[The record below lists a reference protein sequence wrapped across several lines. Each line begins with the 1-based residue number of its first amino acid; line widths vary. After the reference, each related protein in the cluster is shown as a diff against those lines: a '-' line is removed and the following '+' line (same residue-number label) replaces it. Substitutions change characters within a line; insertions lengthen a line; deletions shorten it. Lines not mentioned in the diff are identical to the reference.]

1 MIEITSNNSFLNLKN
16 ELSQL
21 NINSS
26 FLSYA
31 FHSSLETSG
40 SVGKNTGWVPF
51 PIIAKSEGK
60 IVGFM
65 PIYLKEH
72 SYGEYVFDWSWAEA
86 FHKSGLNYYPKMIS
100 AIPFSPITGSRIIAD
115 NLDIKKMMIK
125 ALEKILLDHKIS
137 SCHIL
142 FPSKQDADLFKDM
155 GWLQREG
162 VQFRWENKNYDN
174 YAQFLSN
181 LSHNKRKK
189 IKQERKKINNLSI
202 DVSVK
207 QGKLISSEDIE
218 FFYACY
224 CNTYMLHNSS
234 PYLTKEFFY
243 QLNNNMPNN
252 IVLMIAEQGGKRLAS
267 ALNIISEQCLYG
279 RYWGAL
285 EYIPGLHFELCYY
298 AGQEFCIQNQLKYFE
313 GGAQGEHKLARGFDP
328 FKTYSNHFIA
338 NSEFKSAIESF
349 LSKEKTHM
357 TMYANELEE
366 RSAFKKS
373 PPN

>member
-1 MIEITSNNSFLNLKN
+1 MIEITSSNSFLNLKN
-16 ELSQL
+16 ELSEL
-21 NINSS
+21 KINSS
-26 FLSYA
+26 FLSYD
-31 FHSSLETSG
+31 FHSALETSG
-40 SVGKNTGWVPF
+40 CVGKSSGWIPF
-51 PIIAKSEGK
+51 PIVARSEGK
-60 IVGFM
+60 VVGFM

-100 AIPFSPITGSRIIAD
+100 AIPFSPITGRRIIAD
-115 NLDIKKMMIK
+115 NIDIKKMMVK

-142 FPSKQDADLFKDM
+142 FPNEEDASLFKDM

-162 VQFRWENKNYDN
+162 VQFRWENKDYDN
-174 YAQFLSN
+174 FEQFLSN

-189 IKQERKKINNLSI
+189 IKQERKKINNLNI
-202 DVSVK
+202 EVTIK
-207 QGKLISSEDIE
+207 QGNLILDEDIE
-218 FFYACY
+218 FFYSCY
-224 CNTYMLHNSS
+224 CNTYLLHNSS

-243 QLNNNMPNN
+243 QLNNNIPNKLVF
-252 IVLMIAEQGGKRLAS
+252 IFAQQEGKRVAS
-267 ALNIISEQCLYG
+267 ALNIISEHSLYG

-285 EYIPGLHFELCYY
+285 EYIPGLHFEICYY
-298 AGQEFCIQNQLKYFE
+298 AGQEFCIQNKLKYFE

-328 FKTYSNHFIA
+328 FKTFSNHFIA

-357 TMYANELEE
+357 TMYADELEE
-366 RSAFKKS
+366 RSAFKKK
-373 PPN
+373 

>member
-1 MIEITSNNSFLNLKN
+1 MIEITSANSFLNLKN
-16 ELSQL
+16 ELSDL
-21 NINSS
+21 KIDSS
-26 FLSYA
+26 FLSWE
-31 FHSSLETSG
+31 FHSALETSG
-40 SVGKNTGWVPF
+40 SVGKNSGWIPF
-51 PIIAKSEGK
+51 PIVAKSEGK
-60 IVGFM
+60 MVGFM

-100 AIPFSPITGSRIIAD
+100 AIPFTPITGRRVIAE
-115 NLDIKKMMIK
+115 DIYIKRMMVK

-142 FPSKQDADLFKDM
+142 FPDEQDTTLFNDM

-162 VQFRWENKNYDN
+162 VQFRWENKDYDN
-174 YAQFLSN
+174 FEQFLSN

-189 IKQERKKINNLSI
+189 IKQERKKINNLNI
-202 DVSVK
+202 EVITK
-207 QGKLISSEDIE
+207 QGNLICDEDIE

-243 QLNNNMPNN
+243 QLNKNMPNKLVF
-252 IVLMIAEQGGKRLAS
+252 IFAEKEGRRIAS
-267 ALNIISEQCLYG
+267 ALNVISEQSLYG

-285 EYIPGLHFELCYY
+285 EYIPSLHFELCYY
-298 AGQEFCIQNQLKYFE
+298 AGQEFCIQNKLKYFE

-328 FKTYSNHFIA
+328 FKTFSNHFIA

-357 TMYANELEE
+357 TMYTDELEE
-366 RSAFKKS
+366 RSAFKKK
-373 PPN
+373 

>member
-1 MIEITSNNSFLNLKN
+1 
-16 ELSQL
+16 
-21 NINSS
+21 
-26 FLSYA
+26 
-31 FHSSLETSG
+31 
-40 SVGKNTGWVPF
+40 
-51 PIIAKSEGK
+51 
-60 IVGFM
+60 M

-142 FPSKQDADLFKDM
+142 FPNEQDTNLFKNM

-189 IKQERKKINNLSI
+189 IKQERKKINNLNI
-202 DVSVK
+202 EVTVK
-207 QGKLISSEDIE
+207 QGNLILSEDIE
-218 FFYACY
+218 FFYSCY
-224 CNTYMLHNSS
+224 CNTYILHNSS

-243 QLNNNMPNN
+243 QLNNDMPNS
-252 IVLMIAEQGGKRLAS
+252 IVLMIAEQGGKRLAT
-267 ALNIISEQCLYG
+267 ALNIISEQTLYG

-349 LSKEKTHM
+349 LSKEKAHM
-357 TMYANELEE
+357 TMYANDLDE
-366 RSAFKKS
+366 RSAFKKTYLTE
-373 PPN
+373 NKTNNGI

>member
-1 MIEITSNNSFLNLKN
+1 MIEITFSNSFSSLRD

-21 NINSS
+21 KINSS
-26 FLSYA
+26 FLSYE
-31 FHSSLETSG
+31 FHNALESSG
-40 SVGKNTGWVPF
+40 SVGKNSGWIPF

-65 PIYLKEH
+65 PIFLKEH

-100 AIPFSPITGSRIIAD
+100 AIPFSPITGKRIIAD
-115 NLDIKKMMIK
+115 NLVIKKMMVQ
-125 ALEKILLDHKIS
+125 ALENILLDHKIS

-142 FPSKQDADLFKDM
+142 FPDQQDAKLFEDM

-162 VQFRWENKNYDN
+162 VQFRWENKKYENFE
-174 YAQFLSN
+174 QFLSS

-189 IKQERKKINNLSI
+189 IKQERNKIKNLNI

-207 QGKLISSEDIE
+207 QGSLIKKKDIE

-224 CNTYMLHNSS
+224 CNTYRMHNSP
-234 PYLTKEFFY
+234 PYLTKEFFH
-243 QLNNNMPNN
+243 QLNKNMPNKLV
-252 IVLMIAEQGGKRLAS
+252 IIIAERGGKKIAS
-267 ALNIISEQCLYG
+267 ALNIISEDSLYG

-285 EYIPGLHFELCYY
+285 EYIPNLHFELCYY
-298 AGQEFCIQNQLKYFE
+298 VGQEFCIQNKLKYFE
-313 GGAQGEHKLARGFDP
+313 GGAQGEHKLARGFDA

-338 NSEFKSAIESF
+338 NSVFKGAIENF
-349 LSKEKTHM
+349 LTKEKTHM
-357 TMYANELEE
+357 EVYASELEE
-366 RSAFKKS
+366 RSPYKR
-373 PPN
+373 N